1 MSDIPTADELADMA
15 DRGEDISRFFTNAG
29 TMKHSARLMQI
40 EFPGDMLH
48 ELDVP
53 ACELHVSVQ
62 SVIITYLRQALDQHY
77 LANRHVKKIVHQ

>member
-1 MSDIPTADELADMA
+1 MQNIASGIPTADELADMA

-29 TMKHSARLMQI
+29 KMKQPVKPIQI

-53 ACELHVSVQ
+53 ACELHVNIQ
-62 SVIITYLRQALDQHY
+62 SVIITYLRQA
-77 LANRHVKKIVHQ
+77 